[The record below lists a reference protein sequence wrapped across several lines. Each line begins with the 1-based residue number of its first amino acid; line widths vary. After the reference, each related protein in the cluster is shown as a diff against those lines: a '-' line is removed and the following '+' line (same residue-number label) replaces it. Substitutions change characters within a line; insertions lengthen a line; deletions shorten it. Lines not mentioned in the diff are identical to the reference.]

1 MKRNTNRATA
11 FKRDLPRGKFIVIE
25 GSDAS
30 GKATQTKLLYK
41 FLQSKNIP
49 SKIIEFPR
57 YTDSFFG
64 KFIGRFL
71 QGEFGTLRE
80 INPYL
85 ISFVYAKDRED
96 AKEEIEN
103 WLTDGYTVIANR
115 YVPSNLAHQSG
126 RLPEK
131 KREDFIK
138 WNLELE
144 YTVNKIPRENLVL
157 YLHVPYK
164 VSQKLIAKTNQ
175 KSDMVEKDTV
185 YLKKSEEAFIH
196 LSKTFP
202 HWVTIECAD
211 KKGAILGI
219 AQIHEEIKKVLAS
232 KRIVV

>member
-1 MKRNTNRATA
+1 MKRKTISAA
-11 FKRDLPRGKFIVIE
+11 ESKRDLPRGKFIVIE

-30 GKATQTKLLYK
+30 GKATQTKLLYE

-49 SKIIEFPR
+49 CKIIDFPR

-71 QGEFGTLRE
+71 QGEFGTLQE

-96 AKEEIEN
+96 AKSEIEN
-103 WLTDGYTVIANR
+103 WLSEGFTVIANR

-126 RLPEK
+126 RLPEN
-131 KREDFIK
+131 KRDDFIK

-144 YTVNKIPRENLVL
+144 YSVNKIPRENLVL
-157 YLHVPYK
+157 YMHVPYK
-164 VSQKLIAKTNQ
+164 VSQKLIANNIQ
-175 KSDMVEKDTV
+175 KIDIVEKDTV
-185 YLKKSEEAFIH
+185 YLKNSEEAFIR
-196 LSKTFP
+196 LSKKFP
-202 HWVTIECAD
+202 HWITIECVD
-211 KKGAILGI
+211 KKGTIRGI
-219 AQIHEEIKKVLAS
+219 AQIHEEIKKALAT